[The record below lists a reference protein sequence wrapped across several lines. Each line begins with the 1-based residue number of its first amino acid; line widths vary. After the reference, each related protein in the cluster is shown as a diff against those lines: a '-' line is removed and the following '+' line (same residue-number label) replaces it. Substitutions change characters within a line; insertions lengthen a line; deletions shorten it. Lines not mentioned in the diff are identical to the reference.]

1 MTEKTRKQIEGI
13 HNGRFG
19 VEIEMYN
26 ITRQK
31 AAKTAATFFGTGL
44 YKYTGDEKG
53 YCTWSAFDQ
62 QGREWLFQRDSSILA
77 ERDSERCELVTPL
90 LHYSDLE
97 FLQELVRQLRHAG
110 ARSNPEHF
118 CGVHLHIHEEGHTPQ
133 SLLQDGG
140 SGVPAAAQ
148 QQETLDHGRTCRLLV
163 QRQHRKKQSLP
174 PQPLHHGKLPQPL

>member
-1 MTEKTRKQIEGI
+1 MTGRTMRSDRHNIDKLSPERLVHLQCRYKWLYPRNDGNVFTEPQQTHTFRKGIKAMTEKTRKQIEGI

-97 FLQELVRQLRHAG
+97 FLPAEPQDAG
-110 ARSNPEHF
+110 EP
-118 CGVHLHIHEEGHTPQ
+118 
-133 SLLQDGG
+133 
-140 SGVPAAAQ
+140 
-148 QQETLDHGRTCRLLV
+148 
-163 QRQHRKKQSLP
+163 
-174 PQPLHHGKLPQPL
+174 HGKPRRPHR